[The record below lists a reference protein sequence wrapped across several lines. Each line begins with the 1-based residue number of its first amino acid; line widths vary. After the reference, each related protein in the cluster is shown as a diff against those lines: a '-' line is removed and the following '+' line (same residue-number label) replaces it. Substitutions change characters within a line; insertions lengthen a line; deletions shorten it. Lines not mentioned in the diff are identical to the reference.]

1 MERKRASQ
9 LKRGEAMKIKVLS
22 SPSHRGFLE
31 NLSYL
36 TDFCQRLVV
45 VKRTLRDEAFI

>member
-9 LKRGEAMKIKVLS
+9 LKRGEAMKNKMLS
-22 SPSHRGFLE
+22 SSSHRGFLE
-31 NLSYL
+31 DPSHL

-45 VKRTLRDEAFI
+45 VKRTLRDEAFV

>member
-36 TDFCQRLVV
+36 TDYLPKTRGG
-45 VKRTLRDEAFI
+45 